1 MVSEHQFLR
10 LFAEHKPHLRAFA
23 HALTLQAGEADDL
36 LQDACVQMWQKL
48 GQLNAE
54 GDFRAWACS
63 FLRFNAMNRR
73 RKSSRSPVSFSAEFV
88 DQLAAENEAEADLA
102 DAERTALHGCLEE
115 LTPLQQGL
123 VRQYYAKAEV
133 TVADLSK
140 ELQRPAAGL
149 YKTLQRVREVLRT
162 CIGSRLRK
170 EGYSHSLTN

>member
-48 GQLNAE
+48 GQLKGE

-73 RKSSRSPVSFSAEFV
+73 RRNHRNPVSLSMDFI
-88 DQLAAENEAEADLA
+88 DQLADENEAEADLA
-102 DAERTALHGCLEE
+102 DAERRALEGCMEGL
-115 LTPLQQGL
+115 PPIQKDL
-123 VRQYYAKAEV
+123 VRQYYANADV
-133 TVADLSK
+133 TIADLSK

-149 YKTLQRVREVLRT
+149 YKTLQRVRETLRA
-162 CIGSRLRK
+162 CIGVRLK
-170 EGYSHSLTN
+170 NEGYSHSLAN

>member
-48 GQLNAE
+48 GQLKVEA
-54 GDFRAWACS
+54 DFRAWACS

-73 RKSSRSPVSFSAEFV
+73 RKNSRSPVSFSAEFV

-102 DAERTALHGCLEE
+102 DAERTALQGCLEE
-115 LTPLQQGL
+115 LTPMQQGL
-123 VRQYYAKAEV
+123 VRQYYAKADV
-133 TVADLSK
+133 TIADLSN

-149 YKTLQRVREVLRT
+149 YKTLQRVREALRA
-162 CIGSRLRK
+162 CIGARLRE
-170 EGYSHSLTN
+170 EGYSHSLTS